1 MSSPIHDPEELT
13 PDVRTRHEQL
23 IGRFETA
30 WRRGEC
36 PTIDAFLPAE
46 AAERAT
52 VLVELVHADL
62 EFRLKAGEP
71 VRVETYL
78 ERYPEVAEDPEA
90 VLQLIG
96 TEYDLRR
103 RCEPALMPEEYQR
116 RFPRYA
122 VPLIQ
127 ALARPASPTGPDLHD
142 RETRI
147 DTTKLEKATPLVA
160 SSQDYQER
168 FDFLDPPQGPEEL
181 GRLGPYRVLKVL
193 GIGAMG
199 VVFQAEDLQLRRP
212 VALKVMRPS
221 LARNA
226 ACRHRF
232 LREAWATAA
241 ISHDNIVA
249 IHQVGEYEGIPFLIM
264 PLLQG
269 ESLEARLQREDRL
282 SLGEVLCLGRQIAS
296 GLAAAHR
303 QGLIHR
309 DIKPANLWLESGPG
323 EPGTSAAPSRVK
335 ILDFGLVYGDA
346 NSVYETL
353 LGVLVGTPAYMA
365 PEQAEG
371 PVVDARADLFS
382 LGCVLY
388 RMTTGRP
395 PFEGASVLQ
404 VLHKLANSEPLP
416 AHEVSPEVPAEVGKF
431 IQCMLSKKPED
442 RPVSADVVVRVLETL
457 QQKHAPGPLDIVVP
471 SDKKAQTPD
480 TVTGPMGGKAVRSR
494 WTIRRNASM
503 AAAVMLLLVGGLVA
517 AICLGG
523 AGGEKLE
530 NQPPKEDDRP
540 PVPPPPPIETGKPL
554 EPTAYVARPAVIK
567 GLRSWLLNTSEK
579 ELPVEELCLLGDEI
593 LAIKIGRDRWVHW
606 DFSKSELVPAP
617 LGGSYAAMSADRKH
631 AAVVDGSIVKLFKE
645 GKATYT
651 LKGHHKQIREVQFSP
666 DGSHLATVGSE
677 GIVFFWNTES
687 GNRVGMCELVNDNI
701 VLYHWTNDGKTLAV
715 RVTTAPLA
723 GVGLI
728 DFRKSTNPR
737 IIPVPGAISW
747 AVLSPDERLLA
758 AACSDKRVHLFDVK
772 SAKELHILETQ
783 ASSNFSKLAWSHD
796 NKLLAFAGVK
806 QNILLYDL
814 SGKQPALEAELL
826 GHDRLPLTLVFAPD
840 GQTLISSSEDGSVRF
855 WDLKRKQ
862 QRGSLLILDG
872 GKWLAVSAEG
882 HYRCSR
888 GCEESLFY
896 KVANETG
903 VEPEMKADVFQ
914 KRFGWKNETDYVR
927 LLDYDAYRKGKGV
940 KPRTPERTRSRSCG
954 RQQDD
959 CP

>member
-1 MSSPIHDPEELT
+1 MSSPILDPEELA

-36 PTIDAFLPAE
+36 PTIEAFLPTE
-46 AAERAT
+46 AADRET

-62 EFRLKAGEP
+62 EYRLKVGEP

-78 ERYPEVAEDPEA
+78 ERYPEVADDPEA

-96 TEYDLRR
+96 AEYELRR
-103 RCEPALMPEEYQR
+103 RCEPALLPEEYQR
-116 RFPRYA
+116 RFPRHA

-127 ALARPASPTGPDLHD
+127 ALARPASPAGRGLHD

-147 DTTKLEKATPLVA
+147 GTTEFEKGDETPGSLPGKMNLPHFLIDANPLA
-160 SSQDYQER
+160 SSDQDNQEGY
-168 FDFLDPPQGPEEL
+168 DFLDPPQSPDEL

-193 GIGAMG
+193 GVGAMG

-212 VALKVMRPS
+212 VALKVMRPT

-241 ISHDNIVA
+241 VSHDHIVA
-249 IHQVGEYEGIPFLIM
+249 IHQVGEHEGIPFLTM

-269 ESLEARLQREDRL
+269 ESLEARLQREGRL
-282 SLGEVLCLGRQIAS
+282 PLGEVLCLGRQIAS

-309 DIKPANLWLESGPG
+309 DIKPANLWLETGPG
-323 EPGTSAAPSRVK
+323 ETGTSAAPLRVK

-346 NSVYETL
+346 NSLYETL

-388 RMTTGRP
+388 RMITGRP

-404 VLHKLANSEPLP
+404 VLYKLANSEPLP
-416 AHEVSPEVPAEVGKF
+416 PHEVSPEVPAEVGKF

-442 RPVSADVVVRVLETL
+442 RPVSADVVMRVLDTL
-457 QQKHAPGPLDIVVP
+457 QQKHTSCSLDLVVP
-471 SDKKAQTPD
+471 CDKKAQTPD
-480 TVTGPMGGKAVRSR
+480 TVTLPMGGKSVFSR
-494 WTIRRNASM
+494 WTIRRNAGM
-503 AAAVMLLLVGGLVA
+503 AAAVLLLLVGSLVA

-530 NQPPKEDDRP
+530 HPSPLPGDDS
-540 PVPPPPPIETGKPL
+540 PPPPPIETGKPL

-567 GLRSWLLNTSEK
+567 GLRSWLLNTSDK
-579 ELPVEELCLLGDEI
+579 EVPVEEMCLLGDDI
-593 LAIKIGRDRWVHW
+593 LALKIGRDRWVHW

-617 LGGSYAAMSADRKH
+617 LGGSYAAMSADRKY
-631 AAVVDGSIVKLFKE
+631 AAVVDAPIVKLFKE
-645 GKATYT
+645 GKPTYT
-651 LKGHHKQIREVQFSP
+651 LKGHSKQIREVQFSP
-666 DGSHLATVGSE
+666 DVYHLATVGSE

-687 GNRVGMCELVNDNI
+687 GNRVGMCELEVDNI
-701 VLYHWTNDGKTLAV
+701 VLYHWTTDGKTLAV

-728 DFRKSTNPR
+728 SFRKSTNPR
-737 IIPVPGAISW
+737 IIPVPGAVSS
-747 AVLSPDERLLA
+747 AALSPDERLLA
-758 AACSDKRVHLFDVK
+758 AACSDERVHLFDVK
-772 SAKELHILETQ
+772 SAKELHILKAQ
-783 ASSNFSKLAWSHD
+783 ASPNFSKLAWSRD
-796 NKLLAFAGVK
+796 SKFLAFAGVQ

-814 SGKQPALEAELL
+814 SGKKPELEAELF
-826 GHDRLPLTLVFAPD
+826 GHDRLPLALLFAPD
-840 GQTLISSSEDGSVRF
+840 GQTLISSSQDGSVRF

-862 QRGSLLILDG
+862 QRGSLLILDV
-872 GKWLAVSAEG
+872 GKWLAVSAAG
-882 HYRCSR
+882 HYRCCK

-896 KVANETG
+896 KVETEAG
-903 VEPEMKADVFQ
+903 VEPEMKADVFR
-914 KRFGWKNETDYVR
+914 KRFGWKNEPDYVR
-927 LLDYDAYRKGKGV
+927 LLDEAYRK
-940 KPRTPERTRSRSCG
+940 SR
-954 RQQDD
+954 REQEK
-959 CP
+959 